1 LSQLPNQPQ
10 GPPLTVAGTEILP
23 GTRHSIEIP
32 LPQLYT
38 HTPVVMSAL
47 VIRGRRAGPTLFVS
61 AGVHGDEVNGVEII
75 RRLLRASALRRLRG
89 TLIAVPMVNVYGF
102 VRQSRYLPDRRDLNR
117 CFPGSETG
125 SLAAR
130 LANTFLREIVA
141 KADFGVDLHTGA
153 VHRENLPQIRASLEP
168 ANGDGGEIDGA
179 EIEALARAFG
189 SPVVLNAPLR
199 DGSLR
204 GAAGSMGVPVL
215 VYEGGEALRYDEA
228 VIRGGF
234 NGVLSVMRHV
244 GMLSGP
250 TRRHEAVI
258 ARSSQWVR
266 APRSGMLRAAK
277 SLGARVR
284 KGEVLGWISD
294 LTGDNECE
302 VPAPAAGIV
311 IGKVNLPLVTE
322 GEALYHLA
330 RFSAPDVAVEAIE
343 RFQFEV
349 DPDTDDEPPL
359 EPPIS

>member
-1 LSQLPNQPQ
+1 M
-10 GPPLTVAGTEILP
+10 VAGTEILP

-32 LPQLYT
+32 LPRLYT
-38 HTPVVMSAL
+38 HTAVVMPAL
-47 VIRGRRAGPTLFVS
+47 VIRGKRAGPTLFVS

-75 RRLLRASALRRLRG
+75 RRLGGASAVRRLRG
-89 TLIAVPMVNVYGF
+89 TLIAVPMINVYGF

-130 LANTFLREIVA
+130 LASTFLREIVA
-141 KADFGVDLHTGA
+141 KADYGIDLHTGA

-168 ANGDGGEIDGA
+168 AHGDGGA
-179 EIEALARAFG
+179 IEELARAFG

-204 GAAGSMGVPVL
+204 AAAGLMGVPVL

-228 VIRGGF
+228 VIRGGL
-234 NGVLSVMRHV
+234 NGVLSVMRHL
-244 GMLSGP
+244 GMLPGP
-250 TRRHEAVI
+250 TRRREAVI

-284 KGEVLGWISD
+284 KGE
-294 LTGDNECE
+294 
-302 VPAPAAGIV
+302 
-311 IGKVNLPLVTE
+311 
-322 GEALYHLA
+322 ALYHVA
-330 RFSAPDVAVEAIE
+330 RFSAPDVVVEAIE

-349 DPDTDDEPPL
+349 DPDTDAEPPL